1 MNFSKALWKFVWLF
15 TYFVTVV
22 NLNFFVC
29 FDWHSF
35 RTISGWEIL
44 QNAWM
49 NNVLHW
55 KFERKCTYLSHI
67 RLSVLLDW
75 EKHRYYQLEL
85 QTFTK
90 HLSFSRNYMSISI
103 FYRVI
108 LCKIKGKF
116 WSLKSTVCFWKLV
129 RKYIVILKSFALLV
143 SLLQKLILFKH
154 FICCTKKQK
163 KFFFIRSF

>member
-1 MNFSKALWKFVWLF
+1 MS
-15 TYFVTVV
+15 
-22 NLNFFVC
+22 
-29 FDWHSF
+29 SF
-35 RTISGWEIL
+35 GLIEENI
-44 QNAWM
+44 
-49 NNVLHW
+49 
-55 KFERKCTYLSHI
+55 ELSHI
-67 RLSVLLDW
+67 HLSVLLDW
-75 EKHRYYQLEL
+75 EKHCYYQLEL

-163 KFFFIRSF
+163 KFFFYSFLSDQSKIAIFECKNIC

>member
-1 MNFSKALWKFVWLF
+1 MF
-15 TYFVTVV
+15 
-22 NLNFFVC
+22 
-29 FDWHSF
+29 
-35 RTISGWEIL
+35 ISL
-44 QNAWM
+44 K
-49 NNVLHW
+49 NNKICCMIIWQVRVI
-55 KFERKCTYLSHI
+55 EENIELSHI
-67 RLSVLLDW
+67 HLSVLLDW